1 MSSEGARP
9 AGRRPFVEC
18 WPNGPFAR
26 CEPSASAASAL
37 RKPDFTPPGP
47 QQFSLVHSVRLSHDG
62 RPMSPTART
71 APSSMRRV
79 RVLMGGSGAVVA
91 LSAPLLRRLD
101 EFGWKQ
107 EPS

>member
-62 RPMSPTART
+62 MAYVADRENRPVQCAAGWGTDG
-71 APSSMRRV
+71 RV
-79 RVLMGGSGAVVA
+79 RRRGGFERAPPSPSG
-91 LSAPLLRRLD
+91 
-101 EFGWKQ
+101 
-107 EPS
+107 